1 MGEIESQRLER
12 VVLQKHLSAKLAFAT
27 SFPSLSPSRNCPTI
41 SATLASALF
50 LLWHLYF
57 CIKSRG
63 SFEFN
68 FIFLFGNLLGTGG
81 NWWFIIFRHLQSFPH
96 EHKQLMWS
104 VCLCFFWFGRY
115 FSLYS
120 SIYLP
125 PHPTPTLP
133 FSLFQ
138 NDYAETI
145 FKSKQALLRLA
156 SKSCVEEGE
165 TLKYSL
171 QSGGVVQ

>member
-125 PHPTPTLP
+125 PHPTPPQLFP
-133 FSLFQ
+133 FLF
-138 NDYAETI
+138 
-145 FKSKQALLRLA
+145 SKMI
-156 SKSCVEEGE
+156 
-165 TLKYSL
+165 TLKLFLKVSKLYWGW
-171 QSGGVVQ
+171 QVKVVWKKGKLWNIACKVEG